1 MVTVEYLNDE
11 KTEFFVDYG
20 AARRVRYK
28 YVEFSSL
35 TPEQQSLLFD
45 LKSYV
50 VGEVN
55 ATALRNMSDEN
66 VFKLVERLARSFC
79 GMYSPKKSYGLD
91 KSIIR
96 IHILWILDE
105 LYRQSKEVTD

>member
-1 MVTVEYLNDE
+1 VVTVEYLNDE
-11 KTEFFVDYG
+11 KTEFLVDYG
-20 AARRVRYK
+20 AARRARYK

-35 TPEQQSLLFD
+35 TPEQQRLLFV

-55 ATALRNMSDEN
+55 ATALLNMSDEN
-66 VFKLVERLARSFC
+66 IFKLVERLARSFC

-96 IHILWILDE
+96 IHILWILEE
-105 LYRQSKEVTD
+105 LHYKERGVTD